1 MSQYHFYQR
10 EGGEEA
16 WKVVPASD
24 IAAIGEHMYRTIL
37 SVDTPPV
44 VDMSKEEIAK
54 IKFSG
59 PLYFDLDDSE
69 SPASTA
75 KHLATLIEKLAKY
88 DVQESVLAI
97 YASGGKGFHMVI
109 APEVFIDKVSKSGY
123 TNLPYVYKELAYD
136 LAVTSMD
143 FRVYSGRKGRMFRVE
158 NVKRPNGKYK
168 VQLTINELREVAS
181 LPPEQAQALYDKLCS
196 TPRTTWEV
204 PNQPR
209 AFGLQAL
216 FDTSQRKVDGAVKK
230 AAKAK
235 PIDLPDE
242 LPSFDA
248 LLRGEGIK
256 ADAGFHPIAMQV
268 AITAH
273 ARGMSMD
280 ELIEA
285 ADGLVHNHVSDG
297 SRYNTVDK
305 RKHELRRMFDYTED
319 NPCYAYG
326 AGAIKALLTHSAPD
340 LQGIEVT
347 AEEIQEGIEAGEQD
361 EGSEY
366 DHAGVILTSAGVS
379 IPTNEGAKKAL
390 ALHFGNVTEL
400 VSSTTGNATVLQ
412 AEVTIPGGKSLGHKT
427 FELDQF
433 NSASALNKAVMPF
446 GQVFTGSDPNA
457 RGLYLRLIE
466 KARKGGRR
474 VYVLNREGVDIVT
487 LPFHEQEE
495 VRKGVVVFA
504 DRDNVLV
511 NNEATQYPDFRLKFV
526 GFPDPVGIY
535 KSDLSMAPRMSE
547 LDADTVESLRQTI
560 YHLVLSQTAAYMGK
574 LLGWTTAC
582 HYRMLFHKCLNQ
594 FPLLHVNGAAGAGK
608 TSMVRLVAN
617 LHYYRQEPKMLT
629 PTSTSF
635 AIKEACAASASI
647 PLIIDEYK
655 PHEMTQTRHDEFK
668 LMFRDAYNCREISR
682 GGGSRESGDYR
693 SIQTVQLSAPICF
706 IAEATESEPAVMERV
721 ILLTLVKGTQV
732 RNEAFFQH
740 YSLASENR
748 HVLGILGAY
757 IARTAVNDYSVDA
770 LKKEFDVIYSDTR
783 KELMLQPGEA
793 SSLTLAERKVKAG
806 AKERTAYNYAVLRFG
821 LRKFEKIVETIFK
834 KDENEARKEA
844 VMEALADMYAD
855 STSSVEELQQQTIP
869 EWLKVMNSLSVM
881 CASQYT
887 AWYLAEGKEYA
898 VFEQGGMTLLEI
910 GVRTCYTK
918 YRLFCAAKQEKPL
931 FPSEMAY
938 IHALRNLPSC
948 QNVQGGLSS
957 PGGSL
962 VFDLEELRM
971 QGFIDMPMKGR
982 GMK

>member
-1 MSQYHFYQR
+1 MSQYHFYQK

-16 WKVVPASD
+16 WKVVPVNAID
-24 IAAIGEHMYRTIL
+24 AIGKHMYRTIL
-37 SVDTPPV
+37 SVDAPPQT
-44 VDMSKEEIAK
+44 DSTKEAISK
-54 IKFSG
+54 IKFAG
-59 PLYFDLDDSE
+59 PLYFDLDDPE

-75 KHLATLIEKLAKY
+75 KDLLQLIENLAKY
-88 DVQESVLAI
+88 DVQENVLSI
-97 YASGGKGFHMVI
+97 YASGGKGFHMTI
-109 APEVFIDKVSKSGY
+109 AAEVFIEKVSKAGY
-123 TNLPYVYKELAYD
+123 TSLPYIYKEIAFGM
-136 LAVTSMD
+136 AVTSMD
-143 FRVYSGRKGRMFRVE
+143 FRVYSGRRGRMFRVE
-158 NVKRPNGKYK
+158 NVQRPNKLYK
-168 VQLTINELREVAS
+168 VQLTVEELREIAA
-181 LPPEQAQALYDKLCS
+181 LPHEAAEAKYRELCS

-204 PNQPR
+204 DKAPR

-216 FDTSQRKVDGAVKK
+216 FDTAQRKVDGAVKK

-248 LLRGEGIK
+248 LLRGEGVK
-256 ADAGFHPIAMQV
+256 PDAGFHPIALQV
-268 AITAH
+268 GITAH
-273 ARGMSMD
+273 ARGMSME
-280 ELIEA
+280 ELIDA
-285 ADGLVHNHVSDG
+285 ADGLIHNHVSDG

-305 RKHELRRMFDYTED
+305 RRRELCRMFDYTED

-326 AGAIKALLTHSAPD
+326 AGAIRSLLAHSAPD
-340 LQGIEVT
+340 LAGIEVT
-347 AEEIQEGIEAGEQD
+347 AEEVQEGIEAGEAA

-366 DHAGVILTSAGVS
+366 EHAGVILTSSGVS

-390 ALHFGNVTEL
+390 ALHFSNVTEL

-412 AEVTIPGGKSLGHKT
+412 AEVTIPGGHSLGHKT

-446 GQVFTGSDPNA
+446 GQVFTGTDPNA

-511 NNEATQYPDFRLKFV
+511 NKEAANYPDFRLKFV

-535 KSDLSMAPRMSE
+535 KSDLSMATRMSE
-547 LDADTVESLRQTI
+547 LDAETVEELRQTI
-560 YHLVLSQTAAYMGK
+560 YHLVKSQTPAYMSK
-574 LLGWTTAC
+574 LIGWTTAC
-582 HYRMLFHKCLNQ
+582 HYRMMFHKALNQ

-629 PTSTSF
+629 PSSTSF

-647 PLIIDEYK
+647 PLILDEYK
-655 PHEMTQTRHDEFK
+655 THELSQHRHDEFK

-682 GGGSRESGDYR
+682 GGGNRDSGDYR

-706 IAEATESEPAVMERV
+706 IAEATETEPAVMERV
-721 ILLTLVKGTQV
+721 VLLTLVKGTQV
-732 RNEAFFQH
+732 RNEEFFQH
-740 YSLASENR
+740 YTKCAEKR
-748 HVLGILGAY
+748 HLLGILGAY
-757 IARTAVNDYSVDA
+757 LARTAVNDYTVDA
-770 LKKEFDVIYSDTR
+770 LKNEFNEIYSETR

-793 SSLTLAERKVKAG
+793 QTLSLSERRVKAG

-821 LRKFEKIVETIFK
+821 LRKFETLVQTIFK
-834 KDENEARKEA
+834 RDENEARRTA
-844 VMEALADMYAD
+844 VESALAEMYVSA
-855 STSSVEELQQQTIP
+855 TSSVQELQQQTIP
-869 EWLKVMNSLSVM
+869 EWLKVLNALSVM
-881 CASQYT
+881 CSGGIYT
-887 AWYLAEGKEYA
+887 SWFLAEGKEYGIYQSGN
-898 VFEQGGMTLLEI
+898 ETLLEL

-931 FPSEMAY
+931 FPSEMAF
-938 IHALRNLPSC
+938 IHALKNLPFCKAEPGS
-948 QNVQGGLSS
+948 LPA

-962 VFDLEELRM
+962 VFDLDELRL

-982 GMK
+982 P